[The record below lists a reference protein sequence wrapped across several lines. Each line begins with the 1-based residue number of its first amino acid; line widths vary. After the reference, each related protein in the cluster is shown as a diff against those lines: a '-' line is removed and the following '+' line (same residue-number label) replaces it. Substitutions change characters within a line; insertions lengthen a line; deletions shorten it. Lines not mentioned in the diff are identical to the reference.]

1 MSVSGTHLT
10 NCRLCNSS
18 NLHSVIDFGHV
29 PLGNN
34 LNFSIEESLKS
45 EKYPLVVDRC
55 NSCGHFQL
63 SFSVNKEILYQRDYS
78 YLSSIGKKF
87 VEHLEWSAQDIL
99 SLKKVDIKKSQDLFV
114 IDIGSNDGTALSFFK
129 GKGCKVLGIDPSDLP
144 VKEASKKDIKTINH
158 FFDSL
163 LAEQLIVS
171 KGQAD
176 IVISH
181 NVLAHVED
189 LKDIFLGIFKLLKED
204 GVFVFEI
211 GYFANMIKD
220 DIYDTIYHEHLDYH
234 TLKPI
239 IKFLHS
245 IGFSVFNV
253 KVVDSQGGSL
263 RIYCSKLQFIT
274 NNNQIIK
281 DLLNLEAK
289 LIEQSKIKTWK
300 NNIFSNAKQI
310 RHKINQVIA
319 NKGKIYGYGAP
330 TKSTLSCK
338 VINIEKNDI
347 REILED
353 NQIKIG
359 RYLPVLGIPIVS
371 KFSSHITPSDLI
383 ICFAWNF
390 IEAIIDNIRNEHG
403 SNINII
409 STQNGKIYKT

>member
-1 MSVSGTHLT
+1 MSVSGTHLI

-18 NLHSVIDFGHV
+18 NLHSVIDFGHI
-29 PLGNN
+29 PLGND
-34 LNFSIEESLKS
+34 LNFSIEDSLKS
-45 EKYPLVVDRC
+45 DKFPLVVDRC

-87 VEHLEWSAQDIL
+87 VDHLEWSAKDIL
-99 SLKKVDIKKSQDLFV
+99 SLKKFDIKKLQGLFV

-144 VKEASKKDIKTINH
+144 VKEATKKNINTINH
-158 FFDSL
+158 FFDSS
-163 LAEQLIVS
+163 LAEQLILS

-176 IVISH
+176 IIISH

-189 LKDIFLGIFKLLKED
+189 LKDIFLGIFKLLKDD
-204 GVFVFEI
+204 GIFVFEI

-239 IKFLHS
+239 IKFLNS
-245 IGFSVFNV
+245 IGFSVFSA

-263 RIYCSKLQFIT
+263 RIYCNKLKFIN
-274 NNNQIIK
+274 NNNQNIQF
-281 DLLNLEAK
+281 LLNLEAK
-289 LIEQSKIKTWK
+289 LIEKLKIEKWK

-310 RHKINQVIA
+310 RQTIDQVND
-319 NKGKIYGYGAP
+319 NKGKIFGYGAP
-330 TKSTLSCK
+330 TKSTLACK
-338 VINIEKNDI
+338 IIKIEKNNI
-347 REILED
+347 KEILED
-353 NQIKIG
+353 NKIKVG
-359 RYLPVLGIPIVS
+359 RHLPVLGIPIVS
-371 KFSSHITPSDLI
+371 KFSSQITPSDLI

-390 IEAIIDNIRNEHG
+390 IEAIVDNIRTQYG
-403 SNINII
+403 SNISII
-409 STQNGKIYKT
+409 STQNGKVYKT